1 MSHRPQRPEHP
12 EHPKHPEH
20 TDHAAHTDHR
30 EKIAAR
36 YGETTATAHTAS
48 PGGAPLPTA
57 ATIDRLLDHRSCRR
71 YTDAPVPEAVLE
83 TLIACTQSAP
93 TKSNL
98 QQYSIIHINDS
109 AQRRR
114 LAPHCPKTPQLPTCP
129 ILLIFCADLA
139 RNKAIAES
147 RGYGFE
153 NAHLDGLINGVI
165 DAAMAMQC
173 FITAAESIGLG
184 CAAISEIRDEIDAV
198 AEILELPEGV
208 FPIAGLTAGWPA
220 DAGYINQRLPADIV
234 MHRDKYDATDL
245 AAKVSAYDRRRHEIF
260 PTPPS
265 RQILTD
271 RYGTCDYYP
280 WSENMARQMSVRER
294 AMVAR
299 FLRVQ
304 GFELE

>member
-1 MSHRPQRPEHP
+1 MSHTPD
-12 EHPKHPEH
+12 H
-20 TDHAAHTDHR
+20 TDHTDHG

-36 YGETTATAHTAS
+36 YGETTTNAQTAS
-48 PGGAPLPTA
+48 PGGASLPAA

-71 YTDAPVPEAVLE
+71 YTDDPVTQAVLD
-83 TLIACTQSAP
+83 TLIACAQSAP

-98 QQYSIIHINDS
+98 QQYSVIHIKDP
-109 AQRRR
+109 AQRKR

-129 ILLIFCADLA
+129 VLLIFCADLA
-139 RNKAIAES
+139 RNRAITES
-147 RGYGFE
+147 RGYDFE
-153 NAHLDGLINGVI
+153 NTHLDGLINGVI

-198 AEILELPEGV
+198 AKILELPEGV

-234 MHRDKYDATDL
+234 VHRDKYDATDM
-245 AAKVSAYDRRRHEIF
+245 AAKVSAYDKRRHEIF
-260 PTPPS
+260 PTPSS
-265 RQILTD
+265 RQIFTD
-271 RYGTCDYYP
+271 RYGTRDYYP

-294 AMVAR
+294 ATLTR
-299 FLRVQ
+299 FLRAQ
-304 GFELE
+304 GFELD